1 MASVGAEIVPVKAA
15 TISGIQALRK
25 ASTSTAVSTSAAE
38 SSLERFR
45 PREVQRH
52 SDTIPAVRTR
62 GKRSDS
68 SATAMTDYFRRQAST
83 AHLNTLR
90 ATPSPPRASLSMSPD
105 TVNTD
110 LGDSEHSSA
119 GGLGVPRPR
128 MSRSPSAP
136 AVAMQA
142 PGPAYPPALVPLLD
156 GEHHTDELCTRFSVG
171 WPVMEQWLRFIGG
184 GSDEDGDF
192 GNVAVIY
199 R

>member
-1 MASVGAEIVPVKAA
+1 MASVGAEIVPVKPA
-15 TISGIQALRK
+15 TVSGIQALRR
-25 ASTSTAVSTSAAE
+25 ASTASATISAAE
-38 SSLERFR
+38 SSLERL
-45 PREVQRH
+45 
-52 SDTIPAVRTR
+52 RTR
-62 GKRSDS
+62 DTHRYGDTMPAIRTRAKRSDS
-68 SATAMTDYFRRQAST
+68 SATVMTDYFRRQTGT

-128 MSRSPSAP
+128 LSRSPSAP
-136 AVAMQA
+136 GVALQA
-142 PGPAYPPALVPLLD
+142 PGPAYPPDLVPLLD

-171 WPVMEQWLRFIGG
+171 WPVMSQWLRFIGG
-184 GSDEDGDF
+184 GSEDEDDF
-192 GNVAVIY
+192 GRVSIIY